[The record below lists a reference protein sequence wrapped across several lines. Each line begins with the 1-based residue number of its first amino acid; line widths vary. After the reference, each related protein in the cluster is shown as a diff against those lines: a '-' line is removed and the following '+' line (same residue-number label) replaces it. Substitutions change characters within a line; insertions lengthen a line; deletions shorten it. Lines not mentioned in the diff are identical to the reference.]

1 MPYHANDLIDLIN
14 LGMPL
19 TGKLIVRPNR
29 KDDFGQSNSLPVT

>member
-19 TGKLIVRPNR
+19 TGNLLFARTGKIFLANQIL
-29 KDDFGQSNSLPVT
+29 FL